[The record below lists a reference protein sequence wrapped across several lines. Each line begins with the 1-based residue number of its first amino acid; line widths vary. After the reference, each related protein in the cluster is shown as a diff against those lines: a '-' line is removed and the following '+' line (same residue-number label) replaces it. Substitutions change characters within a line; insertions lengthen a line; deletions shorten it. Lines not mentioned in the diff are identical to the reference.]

1 MQCTMPAAAAIRV
14 HCALATWRIWMWSV
28 ICSNCSTT
36 VPLEPQC
43 FPDFGAGLD
52 GTKWGLHSD
61 QIEAGSLRPSAVHCC
76 DQAIDKSISRLA
88 PKPRSTWPSI
98 ARDGN
103 GRGDKGG
110 RGQLTRRAPLRM
122 ADSRGPRAIAT
133 SGKNAQTSVIRRGVR
148 AGHSVCTSRLDK
160 YPRPAH

>member
-14 HCALATWRIWMWSV
+14 DCALATWRIWMWSV
-28 ICSNCSTT
+28 ICSNHSTK
-36 VPLEPQC
+36 VPLEPQ
-43 FPDFGAGLD
+43 FFGFWAGLD
-52 GTKWGLHSD
+52 GTRWGLHSD
-61 QIEAGSLRPSAVHCC
+61 QIEAGSLRPSAVHCS

-88 PKPRSTWPSI
+88 PKPRSTRPSI

-110 RGQLTRRAPLRM
+110 SRAAYSVSPLRM
-122 ADSRGPRAIAT
+122 ADCRGPRAIAT

-148 AGHSVCTSRLDK
+148 AGHSLCTSRLDK

>member
-61 QIEAGSLRPSAVHCC
+61 QIEAGSLTEAKRGPLLRPSNRQIHQSLGPETTQHMAF
-76 DQAIDKSISRLA
+76 DR
-88 PKPRSTWPSI
+88 PR
-98 ARDGN
+98 R
-103 GRGDKGG
+103 
-110 RGQLTRRAPLRM
+110 
-122 ADSRGPRAIAT
+122 
-133 SGKNAQTSVIRRGVR
+133 
-148 AGHSVCTSRLDK
+148 
-160 YPRPAH
+160 